1 LFDQPYNRDAALI
14 RVRRLHSWDELVGR
28 LCQLR
33 LFA

>member
-1 LFDQPYNRDAALI
+1 VRGAI
-14 RVRRLHSWDELVGR
+14 RISSWDDLVGR